1 MLIKDFY
8 ELKELKQISE
18 ENYEAHIKLN
28 KEHDIFKGHFPG
40 NPITPG
46 VCMVQIFKE
55 IVAGIVDK
63 DLIMKSTN
71 NIKFMALINPEETPD
86 LRLEISISESENGFA
101 VKNQSY
107 FDDTLALK
115 MGAKYEII

>member
-46 VCMVQIFKE
+46 VCMVQILKE